1 MQALSNL
8 ETVSILKRNHLA
20 AYFGDRGRPL
30 SESWPKRVCRPG
42 IRAKITVPPRKNQ
55 SCIHTRMYMR
65 ILAYEGVPCGLLGRA
80 RGLTSQVLWS
90 ERARRGPVGSQVGS
104 QVGPARAKPGRP
116 RATPGRPGH
125 GPGHPRH
132 RATQHVK
139 LETRNRMQTEFKT
152 KQIPDLAKQVHKTGR
167 RAKIPK
173 SSPLESCPGRF
184 VFKFPSFVFYP
195 FPSVSD
201 WPNIKDL

>member
-1 MQALSNL
+1 
-8 ETVSILKRNHLA
+8 
-20 AYFGDRGRPL
+20 
-30 SESWPKRVCRPG
+30 
-42 IRAKITVPPRKNQ
+42 
-55 SCIHTRMYMR
+55 MYMR

-90 ERARRGPVGSQVGS
+90 ERARRGPVGS

-139 LETRNRMQTEFKT
+139 LETRNRIQAEFKT
-152 KQIPDLAKQVHKTGR
+152 KQIPDLAKQVHKIGR

-173 SSPLESCPGRF
+173 SPPPWNPVQGVSYSSFRASFFIRF
-184 VFKFPSFVFYP
+184 RASFFIRFRAFLGLAKYP
-195 FPSVSD
+195 RIMIFSKMPINQSK
-201 WPNIKDL
+201 IRHF